1 MFKDFKFK
9 FFLLSICDRIAAIR
23 IEINSNYYTV
33 LTFTPPPHSVLTKQ
47 DPTVRDEFY
56 NTLSDSLKARKT
68 KGDNVLICGDFNSK
82 VGKIEDHFEKECLGS
97 FSKGTRND
105 NGTELLKFC
114 LEQGLFIAN
123 SAFKHKSCH
132 QTTWQGQIKKDNKI
146 IKIYNQIDYILI
158 PKYLKQN
165 LSDARSFAGTLTN
178 SDHRLVRVNIDFS
191 SKHFKKT
198 PLKRANVKFHTDR
211 LQDENTKT
219 KFQESCSKF
228 LNQCKTNPSPQ
239 EGLENINSSL
249 LKAANETI
257 LPINRK
263 FGDRHCPEIEKLSNK
278 QKEIRLLI
286 NNNPEPCQNLKAER
300 NKIFKQIREK
310 TLENANKRIDDLVD
324 KIDNCATGSAQMFE
338 AVKSIFRKPS
348 RPIVV
353 KNDEGAL
360 VDTDEEKLEILKHY
374 YTDKYDGTAIEPLT
388 KIGELN
394 DPITSEEV
402 SKAAASL
409 SNNKAPGP
417 DGIQVELLKSAPP
430 SVIEELAEV
439 FNGTFVQGQP
449 INIGEGTL
457 ILLQKPG
464 KPVGPPANLR
474 PIVLLPA
481 ARKILSLITLN
492 RIRDKAE
499 EYISSSQA
507 GFRRYRSTADIVW
520 SHKWLISKI
529 QKVQDEF
536 TILGIDMSSAFDTI
550 NRIKLIEVCESF
562 LDEDEVRLIRALLS
576 NTSLELYCGPLS
588 KSIPTLVGSPRVT
601 GLAQH
606 SSSFTSKLLLRR

>member
-1 MFKDFKFK
+1 M
-9 FFLLSICDRIAAIR
+9 LCIS
-23 IEINSNYYTV
+23 
-33 LTFTPPPHSVLTKQ
+33 
-47 DPTVRDEFY
+47 
-56 NTLSDSLKARKT
+56 
-68 KGDNVLICGDFNSK
+68 
-82 VGKIEDHFEKECLGS
+82 
-97 FSKGTRND
+97 
-105 NGTELLKFC
+105 
-114 LEQGLFIAN
+114 
-123 SAFKHKSCH
+123 
-132 QTTWQGQIKKDNKI
+132 IKKKYLKNSRWPL
-146 IKIYNQIDYILI
+146 IYLNLTY
-158 PKYLKQN
+158 KYLKQN

-191 SKHFKKT
+191 SKHLKKT
-198 PLKRANVKFHTDR
+198 PLKRDNVKFHTDR

-417 DGIQVELLKSAPP
+417 DGIQVEVSP
-430 SVIEELAEV
+430 S
-439 FNGTFVQGQP
+439 
-449 INIGEGTL
+449 
-457 ILLQKPG
+457 
-464 KPVGPPANLR
+464 
-474 PIVLLPA
+474 
-481 ARKILSLITLN
+481 
-492 RIRDKAE
+492 
-499 EYISSSQA
+499 
-507 GFRRYRSTADIVW
+507 
-520 SHKWLISKI
+520 
-529 QKVQDEF
+529 
-536 TILGIDMSSAFDTI
+536 
-550 NRIKLIEVCESF
+550 
-562 LDEDEVRLIRALLS
+562 LS
-576 NTSLELYCGPLS
+576 NRRTSRGFQWDFCS
-588 KSIPTLVGSPRVT
+588 R
-601 GLAQH
+601 AAH
-606 SSSFTSKLLLRR
+606 